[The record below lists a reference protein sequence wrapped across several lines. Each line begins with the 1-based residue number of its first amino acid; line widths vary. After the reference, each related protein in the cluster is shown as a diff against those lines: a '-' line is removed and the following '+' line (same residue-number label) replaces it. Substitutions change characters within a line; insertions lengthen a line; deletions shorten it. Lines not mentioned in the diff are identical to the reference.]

1 MATIKDLKRMC
12 KSFETSCNGCPFQN
26 KIDDDCLMTMLTFD
40 CFPDNADEIIDKWV
54 LEHPIKTYMQD
65 FFEKF
70 PSAPKKESG
79 CPKICLLNIYGG
91 KKPCVFGHHDCYK
104 CWNSEMEKV

>member
-1 MATIKDLKRMC
+1 MASIKNLKRMC
-12 KSFETSCNGCPFQN
+12 NNYSECENCPMSRYQCALEN
-26 KIDDDCLMTMLTFD
+26 L
-40 CFPDNADEIIDKWV
+40 PDNADEIVDKWIS
-54 LEHPIKTYMQD
+54 EHPVKTYAMD

-91 KKPCVFGHHDCYK
+91 KKPCVFGHQDCYK
-104 CWNSEMEKV
+104 CWNREMEEK